1 MININGGD
9 SEAFYSRSGVAQKHC
24 SRTVGSFSSTKSDL
38 SIYLRHLYM
47 YTTGSQISSL
57 FVTRSKFEI
66 WPTLTI
72 DKLKQIRLAVI
83 SLLLIDNILNSN
95 EIQICLKTIFV
106 VNIIGLK
113 AKYKLDISNS
123 HRNK

>member
-1 MININGGD
+1 
-9 SEAFYSRSGVAQKHC
+9 
-24 SRTVGSFSSTKSDL
+24 
-38 SIYLRHLYM
+38 M

-72 DKLKQIRLAVI
+72 DKLKQIRFAMI
-83 SLLLIDNILNSN
+83 SLLLIDKILNSN